1 MAVCSSGEGGSE
13 TLSLRRTS
21 IPTDERV
28 EPLIILVNCS
38 VMNLE
43 RKAYRRNS
51 RLAVRPRIMRSRQE
65 VCKRTS
71 GGGLP
76 DGGDCRDFDA
86 VGVAHAAEDIAA
98 ELRRIQLAEALL
110 SDEQ

>member
-1 MAVCSSGEGGSE
+1 MAINPIRMESKQWTKSTCDASPPYTELCLSS
-13 TLSLRRTS
+13 RR
-21 IPTDERV
+21 ID
-28 EPLIILVNCS
+28 
-38 VMNLE
+38 
-43 RKAYRRNS
+43 A
-51 RLAVRPRIMRSRQE
+51 RSRQE